1 MNYCKRCGNPV
12 ESQDVFCGECG
23 AVLAVPSQEPR
34 KSSPLPY
41 SLDESGFIRA
51 TPPLPDTDEE
61 QTEDIMP
68 KEPALPDFELAEGER
83 VIRTYHC
90 CEFGQQ
96 RSDGILSVTN
106 QRILFCANSD
116 KDLCHQ
122 EMPLADWVGTDIFWG
137 TQIAWNKACLGFAL
151 VLCGLASLFVGL
163 EMIVSALLLFAAG
176 LPGAILLYLSMCRR
190 FALTLHSRY
199 GFKIQIG
206 TVAGVT
212 TLSAPGENM
221 EQLARELGSL
231 LHDLQT
237 QGDEAAAKWE
247 MAPHI

>member
-51 TPPLPDTDEE
+51 TPPLPDTEEE

-68 KEPALPDFELAEGER
+68 KEPPLPDFELAEGER

-122 EMPLADWVGTDIFWG
+122 EMPLADWVGKE
-137 TQIAWNKACLGFAL
+137 Q
-151 VLCGLASLFVGL
+151 SLFGICSGAVWFGFL
-163 EMIVSALLLFAAG
+163 VCRFGNDCFCAVVVCSWFTRCHPVVLIYVPALCTDSTFPIWFQNTNRHRCRGNNSFRARRG
-176 LPGAILLYLSMCRR
+176 HGAIG
-190 FALTLHSRY
+190 SRTW
-199 GFKIQIG
+199 FF
-206 TVAGVT
+206 VT
-212 TLSAPGENM
+212 RPSNTG
-221 EQLARELGSL
+221 
-231 LHDLQT
+231 
-237 QGDEAAAKWE
+237 
-247 MAPHI
+247 